1 MSYPRSVEDL
11 LGVPQGLATVSA
23 GAGGQECPWVNSV
36 TYGPDLVAM
45 KEFWPQAQTL
55 LKKTSKTG

>member
-1 MSYPRSVEDL
+1 M
-11 LGVPQGLATVSA
+11 
-23 GAGGQECPWVNSV
+23 NSV
-36 TYGPDLVAM
+36 AYGPDLVAM